1 MFPKTSFFVISACA
15 QAHSTIARPSRSGM
29 DEADDHWMESR
40 IAVNMEAWENLGFVH
55 FRNNAAANGAH
66 LTYWDAW
73 EQYWLH
79 LVGGLISVNAEMQWA
94 MATEPE
100 LEDPINRDL
109 YWTNAMQDEVPR
121 NWRGLLR
128 LGMMNRFFFTTK
140 TNKDFV
146 MQMVFAVFKKKLK
159 YKAKVQFWAAFTIH
173 HKLLVRSLEALK
185 LGPAVLTIASFLLSR
200 GHLNFF
206 QKYIHLKPSHE
217 VIVSA
222 LTMRFGI
229 ILL

>member
-1 MFPKTSFFVISACA
+1 
-15 QAHSTIARPSRSGM
+15 
-29 DEADDHWMESR
+29 MEK
-40 IAVNMEAWENLGFVH
+40 
-55 FRNNAAANGAH
+55 
-66 LTYWDAW
+66 
-73 EQYWLH
+73 
-79 LVGGLISVNAEMQWA
+79 
-94 MATEPE
+94 EP
-100 LEDPINRDL
+100 LLSDPR
-109 YWTNAMQDEVPR
+109 
-121 NWRGLLR
+121 WRGLLFDDMMRETLPRGWKELLR
-128 LGMMNRFFFTTK
+128 LGYMNRIFFTTE

-146 MQMVFAVFKKKLK
+146 MRMVFAVFKKKLK
-159 YKAKVQFWAAFTIH
+159 YKAKVQFWAAFTIQ